1 MSNIQLGNY
10 IIQNTQSGC
19 LVRDKSG
26 KIVFEAP
33 TEQDAT
39 AFIKEKMNKEESKHL
54 TESSKWSDVMP
65 IYTLNEV
72 LDAISNNI
80 SDSAIDNTLRAFQ
93 FIAHKLKGS
102 TSTIIEVILDVYNGF
117 GYEHLL
123 TELSNSTNI
132 KNIPGDGGG
141 ELHVMELIMDSG
153 TITWIW
159 ERGNNGQ
166 DHYYFKNE
174 DELNQAQEHCEQQ
187 WDKENDLS
195 NMDEA
200 KLIESTKLN
209 YTLSTLGDIMNTFGD
224 DELAANVDMYKYIA
238 GQLGIKRMEFIVIPQ
253 FNSTIKDLLS
263 EENVLIRNKKF
274 NNGSTV
280 ESCLVERTYFPILYC
295 MERKGNNVAYYFQ
308 SDVDVKDL
316 INYLTEIQGKEE

>member
-10 IIQNTQSGC
+10 IIQNTQGGC

-33 TEQDAT
+33 TEQDAA
-39 AFIKEKMNKEESKHL
+39 AFIKEKMNKEESKRL
-54 TESSKWSDVMP
+54 TESRKWSDE
-65 IYTLNEV
+65 IYTLEDV
-72 LDAISNNI
+72 LDAIANNI
-80 SDSAIDNTLRAFQ
+80 SDSALDRTLRVFQ
-93 FIAHKLKGS
+93 FITRKLNGS
-102 TSTIIEVILDVYNGF
+102 MRTVIEVILDAYDGL
-117 GYEHLL
+117 GYEYLL
-123 TELSNSTNI
+123 TELSNSTNV

-141 ELHVMELIMDSG
+141 ELHVMELTTDNG

-174 DELNQAQEHCEQQ
+174 DEINQAQERCEQQ

-200 KLIESTKLN
+200 KLIEATKLN
-209 YTLSTLGDIMNTFGD
+209 YTLSTLGDIMNNFGN
-224 DELAANVDMYKYIA
+224 DELAANLDMYKYIA

-253 FNSTIKDLLS
+253 FNSTIRDLLS

-295 MERKGNNVAYYFQ
+295 MELKGNNVAYYFQ

>member
-10 IIQNTQSGC
+10 IIQNTQGGC

-33 TEQDAT
+33 TEQDAA

-54 TESSKWSDVMP
+54 TESRKWSDE
-65 IYTLNEV
+65 IYTLEDV
-72 LDAISNNI
+72 LDAIANNI
-80 SDSAIDNTLRAFQ
+80 SDSALDRTLRVFQ
-93 FIAHKLKGS
+93 FITRKLNGS
-102 TSTIIEVILDVYNGF
+102 MRTVIEVILDAYDGL
-117 GYEHLL
+117 GYEYLL
-123 TELSNSTNI
+123 TELSNSTNV

-141 ELHVMELIMDSG
+141 ELHVMELTTDNG

-174 DELNQAQEHCEQQ
+174 DEINQAQEHCEQQ

-200 KLIESTKLN
+200 QLIEDTKLN

-224 DELAANVDMYKYIA
+224 DELAANLDMYKYIA

-253 FNSTIKDLLS
+253 FNSTIRDLLS

-295 MERKGNNVAYYFQ
+295 MELKGNNVAYYFQ

>member
-10 IIQNTQSGC
+10 IIQNTQGGC

-33 TEQDAT
+33 TEQDAA

-54 TESSKWSDVMP
+54 TESRKWSDE
-65 IYTLNEV
+65 IYTLEDV
-72 LDAISNNI
+72 LDAIANNI
-80 SDSAIDNTLRAFQ
+80 SDSALDRTLRVFQ
-93 FIAHKLKGS
+93 FITRKLNGS
-102 TSTIIEVILDVYNGF
+102 MRTVIEVILDAYDGL
-117 GYEHLL
+117 GYEYLL
-123 TELSNSTNI
+123 TELSNSTNV

-141 ELHVMELIMDSG
+141 ELHVMELTTDNG

-174 DELNQAQEHCEQQ
+174 DEINQAQERCEQQ

-200 KLIESTKLN
+200 KLIEATKLN
-209 YTLSTLGDIMNTFGD
+209 YTLSTLGDIMNNFGD
-224 DELAANVDMYKYIA
+224 DELAANLDMYKYIA

-295 MERKGNNVAYYFQ
+295 MEIKGNNVAY
-308 SDVDVKDL
+308 
-316 INYLTEIQGKEE
+316 

>member
-10 IIQNTQSGC
+10 IIQNTQGGC

-33 TEQDAT
+33 TEQDAA

-54 TESSKWSDVMP
+54 TESRKWSDE
-65 IYTLNEV
+65 IYTLEDV
-72 LDAISNNI
+72 LDAIANNI
-80 SDSAIDNTLRAFQ
+80 SDSALDRTLRVFQ
-93 FIAHKLKGS
+93 FITRKLNGS
-102 TSTIIEVILDVYNGF
+102 MRTVIEVILDAYDGL

-123 TELSNSTNI
+123 TELSKSTNI
-132 KNIPGDGGG
+132 KNVPGDGGG
-141 ELHVMELIMDSG
+141 ELHVMELTTDNG

-174 DELNQAQEHCEQQ
+174 DEINQAQERCEQQ

-200 KLIESTKLN
+200 KLIEATKLN
-209 YTLSTLGDIMNTFGD
+209 YTLSTLGDIMNNFGD
-224 DELAANVDMYKYIA
+224 DELAANIDMYKYIA

-295 MERKGNNVAYYFQ
+295 MELKGNNVAYYFQ

>member
-10 IIQNTQSGC
+10 IIQNTQGGC

-33 TEQDAT
+33 TEQDAA
-39 AFIKEKMNKEESKHL
+39 AFIKEKMNKAESKHL
-54 TESSKWSDVMP
+54 TESRKWSDEA
-65 IYTLNEV
+65 YTLDYV
-72 LDAISNNI
+72 LDAIANNI
-80 SDSAIDNTLRAFQ
+80 SDSALDRTLRVFQ
-93 FIAHKLKGS
+93 FITRKLNGS
-102 TSTIIEVILDVYNGF
+102 MRTVIEVILDEYNGL
-117 GYEHLL
+117 GYEYLL
-123 TELSNSTNI
+123 TELSNSTNV
-132 KNIPGDGGG
+132 KSIPGDGGG
-141 ELHVMELIMDSG
+141 ELYVMELTTDNG

-174 DELNQAQEHCEQQ
+174 DEINQAQEYCEQQ

-200 KLIESTKLN
+200 KLIEATKLN

-224 DELAANVDMYKYIA
+224 DELAANLDMYKYIA

>member
-10 IIQNTQSGC
+10 IIQQTQDGC
-19 LVRDKSG
+19 LVRDNSG
-26 KIVFEAP
+26 KIVFQAP
-33 TEQDAT
+33 TEQDAA

-54 TESSKWSDVMP
+54 TESRKWSDD
-65 IYTLNEV
+65 IYTLEDV
-72 LDAISNNI
+72 LDAIANNI
-80 SDSAIDNTLRAFQ
+80 SDSALDRTLRVFQ
-93 FIAHKLKGS
+93 FITRKLNGS
-102 TSTIIEVILDVYNGF
+102 MRTVIEVILDAYDGL
-117 GYEHLL
+117 GYEYLL
-123 TELSNSTNI
+123 TELSNSTNV

-141 ELHVMELIMDSG
+141 ELHVMELITDNG

-174 DELNQAQEHCEQQ
+174 DELNRAQEHCEQQ
-187 WDKENDLS
+187 WYKENDLS

-224 DELAANVDMYKYIA
+224 DELAANIDMYKYIA

-295 MERKGNNVAYYFQ
+295 MELKGNNVAYYFQ

>member
-10 IIQNTQSGC
+10 IIQNTQGGC

-33 TEQDAT
+33 TEQDAA

-54 TESSKWSDVMP
+54 TESRKWSDE
-65 IYTLNEV
+65 IYTLEDV
-72 LDAISNNI
+72 LDAIANNI
-80 SDSAIDNTLRAFQ
+80 SDSALDRTLRVFQ
-93 FIAHKLKGS
+93 FITRKLNGS
-102 TSTIIEVILDVYNGF
+102 MRTVIEVILDADDGL
-117 GYEHLL
+117 GYEYLL
-123 TELSNSTNI
+123 TELSKSTNI
-132 KNIPGDGGG
+132 KNVPGDGGG
-141 ELHVMELIMDSG
+141 ELHVMELTTDNG

-174 DELNQAQEHCEQQ
+174 DEINQAQERCEQQ

-200 KLIESTKLN
+200 KLIEATKLN
-209 YTLSTLGDIMNTFGD
+209 YTLSTLGDIMNNLGD
-224 DELAANVDMYKYIA
+224 DELAANLDMYKYIA

-295 MERKGNNVAYYFQ
+295 MEIKGNNVAYYFQ

>member
-10 IIQNTQSGC
+10 IIQNTQGGC

-33 TEQDAT
+33 TEQDAA
-39 AFIKEKMNKEESKHL
+39 AFIKEKMNKAESKQL
-54 TESSKWSDVMP
+54 TESRKWSDA
-65 IYTLNEV
+65 IYTLEDV
-72 LDAISNNI
+72 LDAIANNI
-80 SDSAIDNTLRAFQ
+80 SDSALDRTLRVFQ
-93 FIAHKLKGS
+93 FITRKLNGS
-102 TSTIIEVILDVYNGF
+102 MRTVIEVILDEYNGL
-117 GYEHLL
+117 GYEYLL
-123 TELSNSTNI
+123 TELSNSTNV
-132 KNIPGDGGG
+132 KSIPGDGGG
-141 ELHVMELIMDSG
+141 ELYVMELTTDNG

-174 DELNQAQEHCEQQ
+174 DEINQAQEYCEQQ
-187 WDKENDLS
+187 WYKENDLS

-224 DELAANVDMYKYIA
+224 DELAANLDMYKYIA

-253 FNSTIKDLLS
+253 FNSTIRDLLS
-263 EENVLIRNKKF
+263 KENVLIRNKKF
-274 NNGSTV
+274 DNGSTV

>member
-10 IIQNTQSGC
+10 IIQQTQGGC
-19 LVRDKSG
+19 LVRDNSG

-33 TEQDAT
+33 TEQDAA

-54 TESSKWSDVMP
+54 TESRKWSDE
-65 IYTLNEV
+65 IYTLEDV
-72 LDAISNNI
+72 LDAIANNI
-80 SDSAIDNTLRAFQ
+80 SDSALDRTLRVFQ
-93 FIAHKLKGS
+93 FITRKLNGS
-102 TSTIIEVILDVYNGF
+102 MRTVIEVILDASDGL
-117 GYEHLL
+117 GYEYLL
-123 TELSNSTNI
+123 TELSNSTNV

-141 ELHVMELIMDSG
+141 ELHVMELTTDNG

-174 DELNQAQEHCEQQ
+174 DEINQAQERCEQQ

-200 KLIESTKLN
+200 KLIEATKLN

-224 DELAANVDMYKYIA
+224 DELAANLDMYKYIA

-295 MERKGNNVAYYFQ
+295 MELKGNNVAYYFQ

>member
-1 MSNIQLGNY
+1 
-10 IIQNTQSGC
+10 
-19 LVRDKSG
+19 
-26 KIVFEAP
+26 
-33 TEQDAT
+33 
-39 AFIKEKMNKEESKHL
+39 MNKEESKHL
-54 TESSKWSDVMP
+54 TESRKWSDE
-65 IYTLNEV
+65 IYTLEDV
-72 LDAISNNI
+72 LDAIANNI
-80 SDSAIDNTLRAFQ
+80 SDSALDRTLRVFQ
-93 FIAHKLKGS
+93 FITRKLNGS
-102 TSTIIEVILDVYNGF
+102 MRTVIEVILDAYDGL
-117 GYEHLL
+117 GYEYLL
-123 TELSNSTNI
+123 TELSNSTNV

-141 ELHVMELIMDSG
+141 ELHVMELTTDNG

-174 DELNQAQEHCEQQ
+174 DEINQAQERCEQQ

-200 KLIESTKLN
+200 KLIEATKLN
-209 YTLSTLGDIMNTFGD
+209 YTLSTLGDIMNNLGD
-224 DELAANVDMYKYIA
+224 DELAANLDMYKYIA

-295 MERKGNNVAYYFQ
+295 MELKGNNVAYYFQ

>member
-10 IIQNTQSGC
+10 IIQNTQGGC

-33 TEQDAT
+33 TEQDAA

-54 TESSKWSDVMP
+54 TESRKWSDD
-65 IYTLNEV
+65 IYTLEDV
-72 LDAISNNI
+72 LDAIANNI
-80 SDSAIDNTLRAFQ
+80 SDSALDRTLRVFQ
-93 FIAHKLKGS
+93 FITRKLNGS
-102 TSTIIEVILDVYNGF
+102 MRTVIEVILDAYDGL
-117 GYEHLL
+117 GYEYLL
-123 TELSNSTNI
+123 TELSNSTNV

-141 ELHVMELIMDSG
+141 ELHVMELTTDNG

-174 DELNQAQEHCEQQ
+174 DEINQAQEHCEQQ

-200 KLIESTKLN
+200 KLIEATKLN
-209 YTLSTLGDIMNTFGD
+209 YTLSTLGDIMNNFGD
-224 DELAANVDMYKYIA
+224 DELAANIDMYKYIA

-295 MERKGNNVAYYFQ
+295 MEIKGNNVAYYFQ

>member
-10 IIQNTQSGC
+10 IIQNTQGGC

-33 TEQDAT
+33 TEQDAA

-54 TESSKWSDVMP
+54 TESRKWSDE
-65 IYTLNEV
+65 IYTLEDV
-72 LDAISNNI
+72 LDAIANNI
-80 SDSAIDNTLRAFQ
+80 SDSALDRTLRVFQ
-93 FIAHKLKGS
+93 FITRKLNGS
-102 TSTIIEVILDVYNGF
+102 MRTVIEVILDAYDGL

-123 TELSNSTNI
+123 TELSKSTNI
-132 KNIPGDGGG
+132 KNVPGDGGG
-141 ELHVMELIMDSG
+141 ELHVMELTTDNG

-174 DELNQAQEHCEQQ
+174 DEINQAQEHCEQQ
-187 WDKENDLS
+187 WYKENDLS

-209 YTLSTLGDIMNTFGD
+209 YTLSTLGDIMNNFGD
-224 DELAANVDMYKYIA
+224 DELAANIDMYTYIA

-295 MERKGNNVAYYFQ
+295 MELKGNNVAYYFQ

>member
-10 IIQNTQSGC
+10 IIQNTQGGC

-33 TEQDAT
+33 TEQDAA

-54 TESSKWSDVMP
+54 TESRKWSDE
-65 IYTLNEV
+65 IYTLEDV
-72 LDAISNNI
+72 LDAIANNI
-80 SDSAIDNTLRAFQ
+80 SDSALDRTLRVFQ
-93 FIAHKLKGS
+93 FITRKLNGS
-102 TSTIIEVILDVYNGF
+102 MRTVIEVILDAYDGL

-123 TELSNSTNI
+123 TELSKSTNI
-132 KNIPGDGGG
+132 KNVPGDGGG
-141 ELHVMELIMDSG
+141 ELHVMELTTDNG

-174 DELNQAQEHCEQQ
+174 DEINQAQERCEQQ

-200 KLIESTKLN
+200 KLIEATKLN
-209 YTLSTLGDIMNTFGD
+209 YTLSTLGDIMNNLGD
-224 DELAANVDMYKYIA
+224 DELAANLDMYKYIA

-295 MERKGNNVAYYFQ
+295 MELKGNNVAYYFQ

>member
-10 IIQNTQSGC
+10 IIQNTQGGC

-33 TEQDAT
+33 TEQDAA

-54 TESSKWSDVMP
+54 TESRKWSDE
-65 IYTLNEV
+65 IYTLEDV
-72 LDAISNNI
+72 LDAIANNI
-80 SDSAIDNTLRAFQ
+80 SDSALDRTLRVFQ
-93 FIAHKLKGS
+93 FITRKLNGS
-102 TSTIIEVILDVYNGF
+102 MRTVIEVILDAYDGL
-117 GYEHLL
+117 GYEYLL
-123 TELSNSTNI
+123 TELSNSTNV

-141 ELHVMELIMDSG
+141 ELHVMELTTDNG

-174 DELNQAQEHCEQQ
+174 DEINQAQERCEQQ

-200 KLIESTKLN
+200 KLIEATKLN

-224 DELAANVDMYKYIA
+224 DELAANLDMYKYIA

-253 FNSTIKDLLS
+253 FNSTIRDLLS

-295 MERKGNNVAYYFQ
+295 MELKGNNVAYYFQ

>member
-1 MSNIQLGNY
+1 MSNIQLGDY
-10 IIQNTQSGC
+10 IIQQTQSGC

-33 TEQDAT
+33 TEQDAA
-39 AFIKEKMNKEESKHL
+39 AFIKEKMNKEESKRL
-54 TESSKWSDVMP
+54 TESRKWSDE
-65 IYTLNEV
+65 IYTLEDV
-72 LDAISNNI
+72 LGAIANNI
-80 SDSAIDNTLRAFQ
+80 PDSAFDRTLRAFQ
-93 FIAHKLKGS
+93 FIARQLKGS
-102 TSTIIEVILDVYNGF
+102 MRTVIEVILDAYNGL

-123 TELSNSTNI
+123 TELSKSTNI

-141 ELHVMELIMDSG
+141 ELHVMELTTDNG

-200 KLIESTKLN
+200 KLIESTNLD
-209 YTLSTLGDIMNTFGD
+209 YTLTTLGDIMNTFGD
-224 DELAANVDMYKYIA
+224 NELAANLDMYKYIA
-238 GQLGIKRMEFIVIPQ
+238 GQLGIKRIEFIVVPQ

>member
-1 MSNIQLGNY
+1 
-10 IIQNTQSGC
+10 
-19 LVRDKSG
+19 
-26 KIVFEAP
+26 
-33 TEQDAT
+33 
-39 AFIKEKMNKEESKHL
+39 MNKEESKHL
-54 TESSKWSDVMP
+54 TESRKWSDE
-65 IYTLNEV
+65 IYTLEDV
-72 LDAISNNI
+72 LDAIANNI
-80 SDSAIDNTLRAFQ
+80 SDSALDRTLRVFQ
-93 FIAHKLKGS
+93 FITRKLNGS
-102 TSTIIEVILDVYNGF
+102 MRTVIEVILDASDGL
-117 GYEHLL
+117 GYEYLL
-123 TELSNSTNI
+123 TELSNSTNV

-141 ELHVMELIMDSG
+141 ELHVMELTTDNG

-174 DELNQAQEHCEQQ
+174 DEINQAQERCEQQ

-200 KLIESTKLN
+200 KLIEATKLN
-209 YTLSTLGDIMNTFGD
+209 YTLSTLGDIMNNLGD
-224 DELAANVDMYKYIA
+224 DELAANLDMYKYIA

-253 FNSTIKDLLS
+253 FNSTIRDLLS

-295 MERKGNNVAYYFQ
+295 MEIKGNNVAYYFQ

>member
-10 IIQNTQSGC
+10 IIQNTQGGC

-33 TEQDAT
+33 TEQDAA

-54 TESSKWSDVMP
+54 TESRKWSDE
-65 IYTLNEV
+65 IYTLEDV
-72 LDAISNNI
+72 LDAIANNI
-80 SDSAIDNTLRAFQ
+80 SDSALDRTLRVFQ
-93 FIAHKLKGS
+93 FITRKLNGS
-102 TSTIIEVILDVYNGF
+102 MRTVIEVILDAYDGL
-117 GYEHLL
+117 GYEYLL
-123 TELSNSTNI
+123 TELSNSTNV

-141 ELHVMELIMDSG
+141 ELHVMELTTDNG

-174 DELNQAQEHCEQQ
+174 DEINQAQERCEQQ

-200 KLIESTKLN
+200 KLIEATKLN

-224 DELAANVDMYKYIA
+224 DELAANLDMYKYIA

-274 NNGSTV
+274 DNGSTV

-295 MERKGNNVAYYFQ
+295 MELKGNNVAYYFQ

>member
-1 MSNIQLGNY
+1 
-10 IIQNTQSGC
+10 
-19 LVRDKSG
+19 
-26 KIVFEAP
+26 
-33 TEQDAT
+33 
-39 AFIKEKMNKEESKHL
+39 MNKEESKHL
-54 TESSKWSDVMP
+54 TESRKWSDE
-65 IYTLNEV
+65 IYTLEDV
-72 LDAISNNI
+72 LDAIANNI
-80 SDSAIDNTLRAFQ
+80 SDSALDRTLRVFQ
-93 FIAHKLKGS
+93 FITRKLNGS
-102 TSTIIEVILDVYNGF
+102 MRTVIEVILDAYDGL
-117 GYEHLL
+117 GYEYLL
-123 TELSNSTNI
+123 TELSNSTNV

-141 ELHVMELIMDSG
+141 ELHVMELTTDNG

-174 DELNQAQEHCEQQ
+174 DEINQAQERCEQQ

-200 KLIESTKLN
+200 KLIEATKLN
-209 YTLSTLGDIMNTFGD
+209 YTLSTLGDIMNNLGD
-224 DELAANVDMYKYIA
+224 DELAANLDMYKYIA

-295 MERKGNNVAYYFQ
+295 MEIKGNNVAYYFQ

>member
-10 IIQNTQSGC
+10 IIQNTQGGC

-33 TEQDAT
+33 TEQDAA

-54 TESSKWSDVMP
+54 TESRKWSDD
-65 IYTLNEV
+65 IYTLEDV
-72 LDAISNNI
+72 LDAIANNI
-80 SDSAIDNTLRAFQ
+80 SDSALDRTLRVFQ
-93 FIAHKLKGS
+93 FITRKLNGS
-102 TSTIIEVILDVYNGF
+102 MRTVIEVILDAYDGL
-117 GYEHLL
+117 GYEYLL
-123 TELSNSTNI
+123 TELSNSTNV

-141 ELHVMELIMDSG
+141 ELHVMELTTDNG

-174 DELNQAQEHCEQQ
+174 DEINQAQEHCEQQ

-200 KLIESTKLN
+200 KLIEATKLN
-209 YTLSTLGDIMNTFGD
+209 YSLSTLGDIMNNFGD
-224 DELAANVDMYKYIA
+224 DELAANIDMYKYIA

-295 MERKGNNVAYYFQ
+295 MEIKGNNVAYYFQ

-316 INYLTEIQGKEE
+316 INYLTKIQGKEE

>member
-10 IIQNTQSGC
+10 IIQNTQGGC

-33 TEQDAT
+33 TEQDAA

-54 TESSKWSDVMP
+54 TESRKWSDT
-65 IYTLNEV
+65 IYTLEDV
-72 LDAISNNI
+72 LDAIANNI
-80 SDSAIDNTLRAFQ
+80 SDNALDRTLRVFQ
-93 FIAHKLKGS
+93 FITRKLNGS
-102 TSTIIEVILDVYNGF
+102 MRTVIEVILDEYNGL
-117 GYEHLL
+117 GYEYLL
-123 TELSNSTNI
+123 TELSNSTNV
-132 KNIPGDGGG
+132 KSIPGDGGG
-141 ELHVMELIMDSG
+141 ELHVMELTTDNG

-174 DELNQAQEHCEQQ
+174 DEINQAQEHCEQQ

-200 KLIESTKLN
+200 KLIEATKLN
-209 YTLSTLGDIMNTFGD
+209 YTLSTLGDIMNNFGD
-224 DELAANVDMYKYIA
+224 DELAANIDMYKYIA

-295 MERKGNNVAYYFQ
+295 MEIKGNNVAYYFQ

-316 INYLTEIQGKEE
+316 INYLTKIQGKEE

>member
-1 MSNIQLGNY
+1 MR
-10 IIQNTQSGC
+10 T
-19 LVRDKSG
+19 V
-26 KIVFEAP
+26 
-33 TEQDAT
+33 
-39 AFIKEKMNKEESKHL
+39 
-54 TESSKWSDVMP
+54 
-65 IYTLNEV
+65 
-72 LDAISNNI
+72 
-80 SDSAIDNTLRAFQ
+80 
-93 FIAHKLKGS
+93 
-102 TSTIIEVILDVYNGF
+102 IEVILDAYDGL
-117 GYEHLL
+117 GYEYLL
-123 TELSNSTNI
+123 TELSNSTNV
-132 KNIPGDGGG
+132 KNIPGHGGG
-141 ELHVMELIMDSG
+141 ELHVMELTTDNG

-174 DELNQAQEHCEQQ
+174 DEINQAQERCEQQ

-200 KLIESTKLN
+200 KLIEATKLN
-209 YTLSTLGDIMNTFGD
+209 YTLSTLGDIMNNLGD
-224 DELAANVDMYKYIA
+224 DELAANLDMYKYIA

-295 MERKGNNVAYYFQ
+295 MEIKGNNVAYYFQ

>member
-10 IIQNTQSGC
+10 IIQNTQGGC

-33 TEQDAT
+33 TEQDAA

-54 TESSKWSDVMP
+54 TESRKWSDE
-65 IYTLNEV
+65 IYTLEDV
-72 LDAISNNI
+72 LDAIANNI
-80 SDSAIDNTLRAFQ
+80 SDSALDRTLRVFQ
-93 FIAHKLKGS
+93 FITRKLNGS
-102 TSTIIEVILDVYNGF
+102 MRTVIEVILDAYDGL
-117 GYEHLL
+117 GYEYLL
-123 TELSNSTNI
+123 TELSNSTNV

-141 ELHVMELIMDSG
+141 ELHVMELTTDNG

-174 DELNQAQEHCEQQ
+174 DEINQAQERCEQQ

-200 KLIESTKLN
+200 KLIEATKLN
-209 YTLSTLGDIMNTFGD
+209 YTLSTLGDIMNNLGD
-224 DELAANVDMYKYIA
+224 DELAANLDMYKYIA

-253 FNSTIKDLLS
+253 FNSTIRDLLS

-295 MERKGNNVAYYFQ
+295 MEIKGNNVAYYFQ

-316 INYLTEIQGKEE
+316 INYLTEVQGKEE

>member
-10 IIQNTQSGC
+10 IIQQTQGGC

-33 TEQDAT
+33 TEQDAA

-54 TESSKWSDVMP
+54 TESRKWSDE
-65 IYTLNEV
+65 IYTLEDV
-72 LDAISNNI
+72 LDAIANNI
-80 SDSAIDNTLRAFQ
+80 SDSALDRTLRVFQ
-93 FIAHKLKGS
+93 FITRKLNGS
-102 TSTIIEVILDVYNGF
+102 MRTVIEVILDAYDGL
-117 GYEHLL
+117 GYEYLL

-132 KNIPGDGGG
+132 KNVPGDGGG
-141 ELHVMELIMDSG
+141 ELHVMELTTDNG

-174 DELNQAQEHCEQQ
+174 DEINQAQERCEQQ
-187 WDKENDLS
+187 WEKENDLS

-200 KLIESTKLN
+200 KLIEATKLN

-224 DELAANVDMYKYIA
+224 DELAANLDMYKYIA

-295 MERKGNNVAYYFQ
+295 MELKGNNVAYYFQ

>member
-10 IIQNTQSGC
+10 IIQNTQGGC

-33 TEQDAT
+33 TEQDAA

-54 TESSKWSDVMP
+54 TESRKWSDT
-65 IYTLNEV
+65 IYTLEDV
-72 LDAISNNI
+72 LSAIANNI
-80 SDSAIDNTLRAFQ
+80 SDSAFDRTLRVFQ
-93 FIAHKLKGS
+93 FITHKLNGS
-102 TSTIIEVILDVYNGF
+102 MRTVIEVILDAYDGL
-117 GYEHLL
+117 GYEYLL
-123 TELSNSTNI
+123 TELSKSTNV
-132 KNIPGDGGG
+132 KNVPGDGGG
-141 ELHVMELIMDSG
+141 ELHVMELTTDNG

-174 DELNQAQEHCEQQ
+174 DEINQAQEYCEQQ

-200 KLIESTKLN
+200 KLIEATKLN

-224 DELAANVDMYKYIA
+224 DELAANLDMYKYIA

-253 FNSTIKDLLS
+253 FNSTIRDLLS

-295 MERKGNNVAYYFQ
+295 MEIKGNNVAYYFQ

>member
-10 IIQNTQSGC
+10 IIQQTQGGC
-19 LVRDKSG
+19 LVRDNSG
-26 KIVFEAP
+26 KIVFETP
-33 TEQDAT
+33 TEQDAA

-54 TESSKWSDVMP
+54 TESRKWSDE
-65 IYTLNEV
+65 IYTLEDV
-72 LDAISNNI
+72 LDAIANNI
-80 SDSAIDNTLRAFQ
+80 SDSALDRTLRVFQ
-93 FIAHKLKGS
+93 FITRKLNGS
-102 TSTIIEVILDVYNGF
+102 MRTVIEVILDAYDGL
-117 GYEHLL
+117 GYEYLL
-123 TELSNSTNI
+123 TELSNSTNV

-141 ELHVMELIMDSG
+141 ELHVMELTTDNG

-174 DELNQAQEHCEQQ
+174 DEINQAQERCEQQ

-200 KLIESTKLN
+200 KLIEATKLN

-224 DELAANVDMYKYIA
+224 DELAANLDMYKYIA

-295 MERKGNNVAYYFQ
+295 MEIKGNNVAYYFQ

>member
-10 IIQNTQSGC
+10 IIQNTQGGC

-33 TEQDAT
+33 TEQDAA

-54 TESSKWSDVMP
+54 TESRKWSDE
-65 IYTLNEV
+65 IYTLEDV
-72 LDAISNNI
+72 LDAIANNI
-80 SDSAIDNTLRAFQ
+80 SDSALDRTLRVFQ
-93 FIAHKLKGS
+93 FITRKLNGS
-102 TSTIIEVILDVYNGF
+102 MRTVIEVILDAYDGL

-123 TELSNSTNI
+123 TELSKSTNI
-132 KNIPGDGGG
+132 KNVPGDGGG
-141 ELHVMELIMDSG
+141 ELHVMELTTDNG

-174 DELNQAQEHCEQQ
+174 DEINQAQEHCEQQ
-187 WDKENDLS
+187 WYKENDLS

-209 YTLSTLGDIMNTFGD
+209 YTLSTLGDIMNNFGD
-224 DELAANVDMYKYIA
+224 DELAANIDMYKYIA

-295 MERKGNNVAYYFQ
+295 MELKGNNVAYYFQ

>member
-10 IIQNTQSGC
+10 IIQNTQGGC

-33 TEQDAT
+33 TEQDAA

-54 TESSKWSDVMP
+54 TESRKWSDT
-65 IYTLNEV
+65 IYTLEDV
-72 LDAISNNI
+72 LEAIANNI
-80 SDSAIDNTLRAFQ
+80 SDSALDRTLRVFQ
-93 FIAHKLKGS
+93 FITHKLNGS
-102 TSTIIEVILDVYNGF
+102 MRTVIEVILDAYDGL
-117 GYEHLL
+117 GYEYLL
-123 TELSNSTNI
+123 TELSNSTNV
-132 KNIPGDGGG
+132 KSIPGDGGG
-141 ELHVMELIMDSG
+141 ELYVMELTTDNG

-174 DELNQAQEHCEQQ
+174 DDINQAQEYCEQQ

-200 KLIESTKLN
+200 KLIEATKLN
-209 YTLSTLGDIMNTFGD
+209 YTLSTLGDIMNNFGD
-224 DELAANVDMYKYIA
+224 DELAANIDMYKYIA

-253 FNSTIKDLLS
+253 FNSTIRDLLS
-263 EENVLIRNKKF
+263 KENVLICNKKF

>member
-10 IIQNTQSGC
+10 IIQNTQGGC

-33 TEQDAT
+33 TEQDAA

-54 TESSKWSDVMP
+54 TESRKWSDE
-65 IYTLNEV
+65 IYTLEDV
-72 LDAISNNI
+72 LDAIANNI
-80 SDSAIDNTLRAFQ
+80 SDSALDRTLRVFQ
-93 FIAHKLKGS
+93 FITRKLNGS
-102 TSTIIEVILDVYNGF
+102 MRTVIEVILDAYDGL
-117 GYEHLL
+117 GYEYLL
-123 TELSNSTNI
+123 TELSNSTNV

-141 ELHVMELIMDSG
+141 ELHVMELTTDNG

-174 DELNQAQEHCEQQ
+174 DEINQAQERCEQQ

-200 KLIESTKLN
+200 QLIEDTKLN

-224 DELAANVDMYKYIA
+224 DELAANLDMYKYIA

-253 FNSTIKDLLS
+253 FNSTIRDLLS

-295 MERKGNNVAYYFQ
+295 MELKGNNVAYYFQ

>member
-10 IIQNTQSGC
+10 IIQNTQGGC

-33 TEQDAT
+33 TEQDAA

-54 TESSKWSDVMP
+54 TESRKWSDT
-65 IYTLNEV
+65 IYTLEDV
-72 LDAISNNI
+72 LSAIANNI
-80 SDSAIDNTLRAFQ
+80 SDSAFDRTLRVFQ
-93 FIAHKLKGS
+93 FITRKLKGS
-102 TSTIIEVILDVYNGF
+102 MSTVIEAILDAYDGL

-141 ELHVMELIMDSG
+141 ELHVMELITDNG

-174 DELNQAQEHCEQQ
+174 DELNRAQEHCEQQ
-187 WDKENDLS
+187 WYKENDLS

-209 YTLSTLGDIMNTFGD
+209 YTLSTLGDIMNTLGD
-224 DELAANVDMYKYIA
+224 DELAANLDMYKYIA

-253 FNSTIKDLLS
+253 FNSTIRDLLS
-263 EENVLIRNKKF
+263 KENVLICNKKF

-295 MERKGNNVAYYFQ
+295 MEIKRNNVAYYFQ

>member
-1 MSNIQLGNY
+1 MR
-10 IIQNTQSGC
+10 T
-19 LVRDKSG
+19 V
-26 KIVFEAP
+26 
-33 TEQDAT
+33 
-39 AFIKEKMNKEESKHL
+39 
-54 TESSKWSDVMP
+54 
-65 IYTLNEV
+65 
-72 LDAISNNI
+72 
-80 SDSAIDNTLRAFQ
+80 
-93 FIAHKLKGS
+93 
-102 TSTIIEVILDVYNGF
+102 IEVILDAYDGL

-132 KNIPGDGGG
+132 KTIPGDGGG
-141 ELHVMELIMDSG
+141 ELHVMELTTDNG

-174 DELNQAQEHCEQQ
+174 DEINQAQERCEQQ

-200 KLIESTKLN
+200 KLIEATKLN
-209 YTLSTLGDIMNTFGD
+209 YTLSTLGDIMNNFGD
-224 DELAANVDMYKYIA
+224 DELAANIDMYKYIA

-253 FNSTIKDLLS
+253 FNSTIRDLLS
-263 EENVLIRNKKF
+263 KENVLICNKKF

-295 MERKGNNVAYYFQ
+295 MEIKGNNVAYYFQ

>member
-1 MSNIQLGNY
+1 MSNIQLGDY
-10 IIQNTQSGC
+10 IIQNTQGGC

-33 TEQDAT
+33 TEQDAA

-54 TESSKWSDVMP
+54 TESRKWSDD
-65 IYTLNEV
+65 IYTLEDV
-72 LDAISNNI
+72 LDAIANNI
-80 SDSAIDNTLRAFQ
+80 SDSALDRTLRVFQ
-93 FIAHKLKGS
+93 FITRKLNGS
-102 TSTIIEVILDVYNGF
+102 MRTVIEVILDEYNGL
-117 GYEHLL
+117 GYEYLL
-123 TELSNSTNI
+123 TELSNSTNV
-132 KNIPGDGGG
+132 KSIPGDGGG
-141 ELHVMELIMDSG
+141 ELYVMELTTDNG

-174 DELNQAQEHCEQQ
+174 DEINQAQEYCKQQ

-200 KLIESTKLN
+200 KLIEATKLN

-224 DELAANVDMYKYIA
+224 DELAANLDMYKYIA

>member
-10 IIQNTQSGC
+10 IIQNTQGGC

-33 TEQDAT
+33 TEQDAA

-54 TESSKWSDVMP
+54 TESRKWSDE
-65 IYTLNEV
+65 IYTLEDV
-72 LDAISNNI
+72 LDAIANNI
-80 SDSAIDNTLRAFQ
+80 SDSALDRTLRVFQ
-93 FIAHKLKGS
+93 FITRKLNGS
-102 TSTIIEVILDVYNGF
+102 MRTVIEVILDAYDGL
-117 GYEHLL
+117 GYEYLL
-123 TELSNSTNI
+123 TELSNSTNV
-132 KNIPGDGGG
+132 KSIPGDGGG
-141 ELHVMELIMDSG
+141 ELYVMELTTDNG

-174 DELNQAQEHCEQQ
+174 DEINQAQERCEQQ

-200 KLIESTKLN
+200 KLIEATKLN

-224 DELAANVDMYKYIA
+224 DELAANLDMYKYIA

-253 FNSTIKDLLS
+253 FNSTIRDLLS
-263 EENVLIRNKKF
+263 KENVLIHNKKF

>member
-1 MSNIQLGNY
+1 MSNIQLGDY
-10 IIQNTQSGC
+10 IIQHTQSGC
-19 LVRDKSG
+19 IVRDKSG
-26 KIVFEAP
+26 KMVFQAP
-33 TEQDAT
+33 TEQDAA
-39 AFIKEKMNKEESKHL
+39 AFIKEKMNKEESKSL
-54 TESSKWSDVMP
+54 TESGKWADVMP

-93 FIAHKLKGS
+93 FIARKLKGS
-102 TSTIIEVILDVYNGF
+102 TSTIIEVILDAYNGF

-141 ELHVMELIMDSG
+141 ELHVMDLTTDKG
-153 TITWIW
+153 TITWIL

-166 DHYYFKNE
+166 EHYYFKNE

-200 KLIESTKLN
+200 KLIESTNLD
-209 YTLSTLGDIMNTFGD
+209 YTLTTLGDIMDKLGD
-224 DELAANVDMYKYIA
+224 AELADNLDMYKYIV
-238 GQLGIKRMEFIVIPQ
+238 GQLGIKRMEFIVVPQ

-274 NNGSTV
+274 SNGSTV

-295 MERKGNNVAYYFQ
+295 MEIKGNNVVYYFQ

>member
-10 IIQNTQSGC
+10 IIQNTQGGC

-33 TEQDAT
+33 TEQDAA

-54 TESSKWSDVMP
+54 TESRKWSDE
-65 IYTLNEV
+65 IYTLEDV
-72 LDAISNNI
+72 LDAIANNI
-80 SDSAIDNTLRAFQ
+80 SDSALDRTLRVFQ
-93 FIAHKLKGS
+93 FITRKLNGS
-102 TSTIIEVILDVYNGF
+102 MRTVIEVILDASDGL

-132 KNIPGDGGG
+132 KTIPGDGGG
-141 ELHVMELIMDSG
+141 ELHVMELTTDNG

-174 DELNQAQEHCEQQ
+174 DDINQAQEYCEQQ
-187 WDKENDLS
+187 WYKENDLS

-224 DELAANVDMYKYIA
+224 DELAANLDMYKYIA

-295 MERKGNNVAYYFQ
+295 MEIKGNNVAYYFQ

>member
-1 MSNIQLGNY
+1 MSNIQLGDY
-10 IIQNTQSGC
+10 IIQQTQGGC
-19 LVRDKSG
+19 LVRDNSG

-33 TEQDAT
+33 TEQDAA

-54 TESSKWSDVMP
+54 TESRKWSDE
-65 IYTLNEV
+65 IYTLEDV
-72 LDAISNNI
+72 LDAIANNI
-80 SDSAIDNTLRAFQ
+80 SDSALDRTLRVFQ
-93 FIAHKLKGS
+93 FITRKLNGS
-102 TSTIIEVILDVYNGF
+102 MRTVIEVILDASDGL
-117 GYEHLL
+117 GYEYLL
-123 TELSNSTNI
+123 TELSKSTNV

-141 ELHVMELIMDSG
+141 ELHVMELTTDNG

-174 DELNQAQEHCEQQ
+174 DELNRAQERCEQQ

-200 KLIESTKLN
+200 KLIEATKLN
-209 YTLSTLGDIMNTFGD
+209 YTLSTLGDIMNTIGD
-224 DELAANVDMYKYIA
+224 NELAANLDMYKYIA

-280 ESCLVERTYFPILYC
+280 YSCLVERTYFPILYC
-295 MERKGNNVAYYFQ
+295 MEIKGNNVAYYFQ

>member
-10 IIQNTQSGC
+10 IIQQTQGGC

-33 TEQDAT
+33 TEQDAA

-54 TESSKWSDVMP
+54 TESRKWSDD
-65 IYTLNEV
+65 IYTLEDV
-72 LDAISNNI
+72 LDAIANNI
-80 SDSAIDNTLRAFQ
+80 SDSALDRTLRVFQ
-93 FIAHKLKGS
+93 FITRKLNGS
-102 TSTIIEVILDVYNGF
+102 MRTVIEVILDAYDGL
-117 GYEHLL
+117 GYEYLL
-123 TELSNSTNI
+123 TELSNSTNV

-141 ELHVMELIMDSG
+141 ELHVMELTTDNG

-174 DELNQAQEHCEQQ
+174 DEINQAQERCEQQ

-200 KLIESTKLN
+200 KLIEATKLN
-209 YTLSTLGDIMNTFGD
+209 YTLSTLGDIMNNLGD
-224 DELAANVDMYKYIA
+224 DELAANLDMYKYIA

-253 FNSTIKDLLS
+253 FNSTIRDLLS

-295 MERKGNNVAYYFQ
+295 MEIKGNNVAYYFQ

>member
-10 IIQNTQSGC
+10 IIQNTQGGC

-33 TEQDAT
+33 TEQDAA

-54 TESSKWSDVMP
+54 TESRKWSDE
-65 IYTLNEV
+65 IYTLEDV
-72 LDAISNNI
+72 LDAIANNI
-80 SDSAIDNTLRAFQ
+80 SDSALDRTLRVFQ
-93 FIAHKLKGS
+93 FITRKLNGS
-102 TSTIIEVILDVYNGF
+102 MRTVIEVILDASDGL

-132 KNIPGDGGG
+132 KTIPGDGGG
-141 ELHVMELIMDSG
+141 ELYVMELITDNG

-174 DELNQAQEHCEQQ
+174 DDINQAQEYCEQQ

-200 KLIESTKLN
+200 KLIEATKLN

-224 DELAANVDMYKYIA
+224 DELAANLDMYKYIA

-274 NNGSTV
+274 DNGSTV

>member
-1 MSNIQLGNY
+1 MSNIQLGDY

-33 TEQDAT
+33 TEQDAA
-39 AFIKEKMNKEESKHL
+39 AFIKEKMNKEESKRL
-54 TESSKWSDVMP
+54 TESLKWSDE
-65 IYTLNEV
+65 IYTLEDV
-72 LDAISNNI
+72 LGAIANNI
-80 SDSAIDNTLRAFQ
+80 SDSAFDRTLRVFQ
-93 FIAHKLKGS
+93 FIARKLNGS
-102 TSTIIEVILDVYNGF
+102 MRTVIEVILDAYNGL

-123 TELSNSTNI
+123 TELSKSINI
-132 KNIPGDGGG
+132 KNVPGDGGG
-141 ELHVMELIMDSG
+141 ELHVMELTTDKG

-174 DELNQAQEHCEQQ
+174 DEINQAQEHCEQQ

-200 KLIESTKLN
+200 KLIEATKLN

-224 DELAANVDMYKYIA
+224 DELAANIDMYKYIA
-238 GQLGIKRMEFIVIPQ
+238 GQLGIKRIEFIVIPQ